1 MAIAFICLLV
11 FSWKVRNLYISYFC
25 FDNPNS
31 MSEEISKKMTMGS
44 ESKYNLLYS
53 VYSYPNIILPL
64 FGGLLI
70 DKMGLG

>member
-1 MAIAFICLLV
+1 
-11 FSWKVRNLYISYFC
+11 
-25 FDNPNS
+25 
-31 MSEEISKKMTMGS
+31 MSEEIGKKLTGGS

-70 DKMGLG
+70 DKLGIGISIIVFSSLLTLG